1 MHVMRR
7 DLGARVAQLP
17 SRFPLLPWRKLA
29 HVRILLFTIT
39 KGIALVKASTLRSE
53 LFEQGLW

>member
-1 MHVMRR
+1 MRR
-7 DLGARVAQLP
+7 DLGARGGPASITFPITTLEEAG
-17 SRFPLLPWRKLA
+17 SREDT
-29 HVRILLFTIT
+29 LFTIT